1 MINPWLIVIY
11 LRYFTMQ
18 HQFCHDWHTFHDM
31 NMNQRFRI
39 PDFFWEQQHAATD
52 TCCTFFFRGGD
63 DAMQK
68 VRWITPTRRTDEPN
82 LTHNYENQYLH
93 NIQHLQLGKQKMN
106 RRGVTIFCDYFQLT
120 FKLIVIQTSFWLI
133 ILYIRLSINHWFNG

>member
-1 MINPWLIVIY
+1 
-11 LRYFTMQ
+11 MQ
-18 HQFCHDWHTFHDM
+18 RPT
-31 NMNQRFRI
+31 
-39 PDFFWEQQHAATD
+39 PAAPFFSG
-52 TCCTFFFRGGD
+52 RLGD

-120 FKLIVIQTSFWLI
+120 FKLIVIQTSF
-133 ILYIRLSINHWFNG
+133 